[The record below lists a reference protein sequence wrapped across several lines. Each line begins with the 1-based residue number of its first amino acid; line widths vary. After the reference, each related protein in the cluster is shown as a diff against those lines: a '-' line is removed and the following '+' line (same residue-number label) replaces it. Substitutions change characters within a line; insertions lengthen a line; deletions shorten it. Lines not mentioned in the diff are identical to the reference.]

1 MALLVFVLFPL
12 IATLCLA
19 RVLTDTALILVEP
32 APNNLNL
39 APLPNPYPVP
49 GTDITLHFL
58 PQPTHP
64 RPPDA
69 DIIRLFARARSVIEA
84 YEGNSPIPGHGYTLI
99 CGRAKMDLAS
109 NHLPMNPFM
118 YSDALSVLLGIS
130 FKMANEGA
138 RNILARV
145 LRTGN
150 PQIIGFAAVYRPAIA
165 RDNSA

>member
-1 MALLVFVLFPL
+1 
-12 IATLCLA
+12 
-19 RVLTDTALILVEP
+19 
-32 APNNLNL
+32 
-39 APLPNPYPVP
+39 
-49 GTDITLHFL
+49 
-58 PQPTHP
+58 
-64 RPPDA
+64 
-69 DIIRLFARARSVIEA
+69 
-84 YEGNSPIPGHGYTLI
+84 
-99 CGRAKMDLAS
+99 MDLAS